1 MEILQKPDEMQA
13 WALARRRSG
22 AVIALVPTMG
32 FLHEGHLSLVRLA
45 AQRADTVVVSIF
57 VNPTQFGP
65 KYLFGYP
72 ISCQGIRIRILKD
85 NVFVYI
91 GNKTNRLSIFVTD
104 QSITIGEI
112 FFDIIVF

>member
-45 AQRADTVVVSIF
+45 A
-57 VNPTQFGP
+57 
-65 KYLFGYP
+65 
-72 ISCQGIRIRILKD
+72 
-85 NVFVYI
+85 
-91 GNKTNRLSIFVTD
+91 
-104 QSITIGEI
+104 
-112 FFDIIVF
+112 